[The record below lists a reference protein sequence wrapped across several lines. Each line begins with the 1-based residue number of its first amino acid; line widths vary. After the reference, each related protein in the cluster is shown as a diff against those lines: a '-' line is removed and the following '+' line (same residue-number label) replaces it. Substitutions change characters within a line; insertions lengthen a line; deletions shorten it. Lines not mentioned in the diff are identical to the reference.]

1 MQFPTP
7 QFIDVEDTVVGPLTV
22 KQTVVLGVGALIIFM
37 SITFFVTIVAIAIA
51 LPTIIISAAFAF
63 YKPNGRPLA
72 VLIANYVSFKIKPKL
87 YIWRRE
93 PEGIL
98 IKRSIKRETL
108 KDNVSA
114 EYKIISRNRLQELAW
129 TLDTQQAVVLEGEEG
144 AQENIA
150 GM

>member
-22 KQTVVLGVGALIIFM
+22 KQTVILGIGAVLIFM
-37 SITFFVTIVAIAIA
+37 SSLIFVGFIAVLIA
-51 LPTIIISAAFAF
+51 LPTIIASVLLAF
-63 YKPNGRPLA
+63 YKPNGRPLY
-72 VLIANYVSFKIKPKL
+72 VLIANYFTYIFKPKL

-93 PEGIL
+93 PQGVL
-98 IKRSIKRETL
+98 IKRAIRKETL

-129 TLDTQQAVVLEGEEG
+129 ILDTQQAVAPEGDEG
-144 AQENIA
+144 IRESV
-150 GM
+150 